1 MSNVPESRHD
11 FETES
16 ACSADQLT
24 QRNVEAIREL
34 EEAVHEERTR
44 SDRVAEAIA
53 NFCGTKPQLLVR
65 QIKAREEG

>member
-1 MSNVPESRHD
+1 
-11 FETES
+11 
-16 ACSADQLT
+16 LT

-44 SDRVAEAIA
+44 SDRVTEAIA
-53 NFCGTKPQLLVR
+53 NFCGTKPQRLVR